1 MAEDK
6 HLPEIEPEMD
16 VDEGGEDEN
25 ADDEVFYERIEAPKF
40 VDFSTP
46 DHYRPDDRYW
56 FCLRVGCDQK
66 HEEEMDSEK
75 IYKDFVLRVMAAR
88 SPNVRLQKALSR
100 HAAGKNLKC
109 PLTVPAKSSKSR
121 LSKLAAVSTISRK
134 LIEDKEKASS
144 HKLIEDKEK
153 AGHPSKSTA
162 TPKIRGRQV
171 AAKYLTTPRNKK
183 CLPNPNSFHSVQNP
197 KPAALDVPRNR
208 IIAKALVFH
217 SPKKAI
223 SLKKSVELRI
233 PLTKLCQGIKK
244 LEITDQKKRLLN
256 YSGKSKDTKP
266 NCRDAMRNRNPQKD
280 KSKTPMNTRKSQT
293 RVPRESR
300 PLQSTNIQ
308 NQAKLG
314 KQCPSKNMAENEC
327 SKTEVDL
334 ALRDGNKEIAT
345 ALDNNKNS
353 TQLANVCSAIHSTKN
368 MDLASADAVTDEL
381 KCDADQKDLVGDDL
395 PQSQLPTGEDHNG
408 TELNAMDHSICEG
421 QDSDDKENVS
431 VPDENRSPT
440 NNLNQTGQKVLGL
453 QKIQKIVK
461 KNAQPAARNLK
472 ESLLSTNAG
481 AASGMKPKKPKP
493 TNPKPFRLRTDERGI
508 LREADLQRKKQ
519 GNVEGPDSENRCT
532 KDNPEGNERD
542 SKGLQNDLSNESGIK
557 SSKTSDGEVRLR
569 KSSITPERSNA
580 TQLKT
585 ANLRNV
591 KSPMVSCLRQG
602 QQLTVI
608 QEASADNSKAKVL
621 TPSRMLSRGRRPLTI
636 PKEPHF
642 HSTHR
647 PKSCTR
653 NKDLINS

>member
-1 MAEDK
+1 MAEEK
-6 HLPEIEPEMD
+6 HHPEIEPEMD
-16 VDEGGEDEN
+16 VDEGGEEE
-25 ADDEVFYERIEAPKF
+25 DDEVFYERIEAPKF

-100 HAAGKNLKC
+100 HAAGKNIKC

-134 LIEDKEKASS
+134 LIEDKEKIS
-144 HKLIEDKEK
+144 
-153 AGHPSKSTA
+153 HPSKPTS

-197 KPAALDVPRNR
+197 KPAALVVPKNR
-208 IIAKALVFH
+208 TIAKALVFH

-223 SLKKSVELRI
+223 SLKKSVELRT

-244 LEITDQKKRLLN
+244 LEITDQKKRLLD

-266 NCRDAMRNRNPQKD
+266 NRRDPLRNKNSQKD
-280 KSKTPMNTRKSQT
+280 KSNTPKNSGKSQT
-293 RVPRESR
+293 RVPREAR
-300 PLQSTNIQ
+300 TIHSTNIQ
-308 NQAKLG
+308 SQAKLE
-314 KQCPSKNMAENEC
+314 KQCHSKNMAENEC
-327 SKTEVDL
+327 SKPEVDL
-334 ALRDGNKEIAT
+334 T
-345 ALDNNKNS
+345 LDSHKDS
-353 TQLANVCSAIHSTKN
+353 TQPEANVCSDLQSTKN
-368 MDLASADAVTDEL
+368 QDLPSSDAMTDEL
-381 KCDADQKDLVGDDL
+381 NCSADHNDLVGNDDPL
-395 PQSQLPTGEDHNG
+395 SQSPSVEDHNG
-408 TELNAMDHSICEG
+408 TEVVNTVEHSICFQTSEG
-421 QDSDDKENVS
+421 AGHHHSECMDSDDKENVS
-431 VPDENRSPT
+431 VPNENRNLT
-440 NNLNQTGQKVLGL
+440 NNLNQAGQKVLGV
-453 QKIQKIVK
+453 QKMQKIVK
-461 KNAQPAARNLK
+461 KNAQPVAKNLK

-481 AASGMKPKKPKP
+481 ASGMKLKKPKP
-493 TNPKPFRLRTDERGI
+493 TNPKPFRLRTDERGV

-519 GNVEGPDSENRCT
+519 GNVAYPDNENRCT
-532 KDNPEGNERD
+532 EDYPEGNERD
-542 SKGLQNDLSNESGIK
+542 SKGLRNDLSKESEIT
-557 SSKTSDGEVRLR
+557 SNKTSEGKVRLR
-569 KSSITPERSNA
+569 KSSTTPERSHI
-580 TQLKT
+580 TQVKT
-585 ANLRNV
+585 ANFRNA
-591 KSPMVSCLRQG
+591 KSPMTSCLRQG

-608 QEASADNSKAKVL
+608 EEASSEISKPNKVWNLNENGAAALLRAKAL
-621 TPSRMLSRGRRPLTI
+621 TASRMLSSGRRPLTI

-653 NKDLINS
+653 T